1 MALQN
6 IAEKNEKID
15 VDDLSVYDCRL
26 SDKAE
31 A

>member
-1 MALQN
+1 MVLQN

-15 VDDLSVYDCRL
+15 MDDLSVYDCRL
-26 SDKAE
+26 MDKAV